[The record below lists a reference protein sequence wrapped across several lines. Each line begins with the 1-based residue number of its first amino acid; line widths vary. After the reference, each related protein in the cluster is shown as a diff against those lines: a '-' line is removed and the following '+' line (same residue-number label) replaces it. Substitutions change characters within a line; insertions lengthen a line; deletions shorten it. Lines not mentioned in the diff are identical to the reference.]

1 MSRVPPVVRPRRRLQ
16 IGNGLLFICV
26 ILLAACTRTAVPV
39 DVPGYS
45 GTSVAATELAN
56 IGTAAAMQ
64 AGEYAVALMAED
76 EILVIHQTA
85 GISGEVVSQLP
96 YNGNGIHLTSNQT
109 TLGSSRWVEV
119 ESPDGVIGW
128 VNFQNITEYIPHD
141 LFCADTRISELISS
155 FTSALVAQ
163 DGPALQATI
172 HPRRGLN
179 IRVDEWNPQVNLRA
193 EQVPEVFLLDEV
205 INWGG
210 TEVTSFPIEGTFRDI
225 IYPMLMDVF
234 AADDNIVTCNQ
245 IIVGEAGEGIWPEE
259 YVNINYHA
267 LYRPA
272 LEGEGVF
279 DWRTWAVG
287 VEYDGGVPYVAF
299 LVQYRGD

>member
-1 MSRVPPVVRPRRRLQ
+1 MSSVPPVFQPRRPFRSARF
-16 IGNGLLFICV
+16 LLFMSTL
-26 ILLAACTRTAVPV
+26 LLAACTRTAVPV

-64 AGEYAVALMAED
+64 AGEYAVAMMPVD
-76 EILVIHQTA
+76 EILAIHQTA
-85 GISGEVVSQLP
+85 GISGEIVSELP

-141 LFCADTRISELISS
+141 LFCADNRVSGLISS
-155 FTSALVAQ
+155 FTSALLAQ
-163 DGPALQATI
+163 DGDALQATI

-179 IRVDEWNPQVNLRA
+179 IRIDVWNPQVSLRA
-193 EQVPEVFLLDEV
+193 EQIPEVFVLDEV

-210 TEVTSFPIEGTFRDI
+210 TEVTSFPIEGTFREI
-225 IYPMLMDVF
+225 VSPMLMDVL
-234 AADDNIVTCNQ
+234 AAEEKIVTCNQ
-245 IIVGEAGEGIWPEE
+245 IIVGESGEGEWPEE

-267 LYRPA
+267 IYRPA

-287 VEYDGGVPYVAF
+287 IEYDGGVPYVAF